1 MVAPTMTKDAKRKAA
16 EALLHVLPLPGHE
29 AGWARDARAAA
40 RTRLLEAGAP
50 ARRDEYWKYTDPGR
64 LTAPIAEVGET
75 LDAPRMQSQFG
86 DVHPRRLRFV
96 NGHFRPD
103 LSDDAAQPGLS
114 VSTLSE
120 ALQQDIAPAREVFGH
135 LEAAG
140 QEKVAR
146 PLAALNTACA
156 TEGLALH
163 VTGQVA
169 EPLHLRHDQIGEG
182 ASLLHHVIRVEPG
195 ASLMLLESGTVTN
208 KVLEVDV
215 AEGGSFQHVR
225 IQEGPRA
232 PSASHI
238 FARIGAE
245 AQFKTFTLT
254 ADGEMTRNEVVM
266 DFAGE
271 SAVGH
276 IAGAVLAKG
285 ESHVDNTVF
294 VTHGAPGCES
304 RQVFKNVLT
313 EKAHGIFQG
322 KIFVRQVAQ
331 KTDGYQI
338 SQSVL
343 LTEGAEFSAKP
354 ELEIYADDVKCS
366 HGSTT
371 GKLDETAMFYL
382 RSRGVPEAEAE
393 AMLVAAFAEEA
404 FEEIENE
411 ALAEAMRAHVA
422 TWMAERAQTST
433 GKKTGTAG

>member
-1 MVAPTMTKDAKRKAA
+1 MMATDTKRKAA
-16 EALLHVLPLPGHE
+16 EALLHVLPLPGRE
-29 AGWARDARAAA
+29 AGWAREARAVA

-50 ARRDEYWKYTDPGR
+50 ARRDEYWKYTDPTQ
-64 LTAPIAEVGET
+64 LTAPVAVV
-75 LDAPRMQSQFG
+75 DATDAHPTVESQFG
-86 DVHPRRLRFV
+86 EVHPCRARFV

-103 LSDDAAQPGLS
+103 LSGDLAQDGLV
-114 VSTLSE
+114 VSTLSDV
-120 ALQQDIAPAREVFGH
+120 LQQDIIFARDLFGH

-156 TEGLALH
+156 TEGLVLH
-163 VTGQVA
+163 VTGDVA

-182 ASLLHHVIRVEPG
+182 ASLMHHLIRVESG
-195 ASLMLLESGTVTN
+195 GSLLLLESGTVTN

-215 AEGGSFQHVR
+215 ADGGSFQHVL

-232 PSASHI
+232 ISASHI

-254 ADGEMTRNEVVM
+254 ADGDMTRNEVVM
-266 DFAGE
+266 EFTGDN
-271 SAVGH
+271 SVGH
-276 IAGAVLAKG
+276 IAGAVLGKG
-285 ESHVDNTVF
+285 ASHIDNTVF
-294 VTHGAPGCES
+294 VTHGSENCES
-304 RQVFKNVLT
+304 RQVFKHVLT
-313 EKAHGIFQG
+313 DKARGIFQG
-322 KIFVRQVAQ
+322 KIFVRQGAQ

-343 LTEGAEFSAKP
+343 LNDGAEFSAKP

-371 GKLDETAMFYL
+371 GRLDETAMFYL
-382 RSRGVPEAEAE
+382 RSRGVPYAEAE

-404 FEEIENE
+404 FAEIDNE

-422 TWMAERAQTST
+422 RWMTER
-433 GKKTGTAG
+433 GEGAG

>member
-1 MVAPTMTKDAKRKAA
+1 MD
-16 EALLHVLPLPGHE
+16 
-29 AGWARDARAAA
+29 
-40 RTRLLEAGAP
+40 
-50 ARRDEYWKYTDPGR
+50 
-64 LTAPIAEVGET
+64 
-75 LDAPRMQSQFG
+75 
-86 DVHPRRLRFV
+86 
-96 NGHFRPD
+96 
-103 LSDDAAQPGLS
+103 QPGLS
-114 VSTLSE
+114 GATLSE
-120 ALQQDIAPAREVFGH
+120 ALQQDITPVREIFGQF
-135 LEAAG
+135 EAAG

-163 VTGQVA
+163 VTGEVA
-169 EPLHLRHDQIGEG
+169 EPLHLRHDQIGDG
-182 ASLLHHVIRVEPG
+182 ASLMHHVIRVEPG

-208 KVLEVDV
+208 KVLEIDV
-215 AEGGSFQHVR
+215 AEGGCFQHVR
-225 IQEGPRA
+225 IQEGPRL
-232 PSASHI
+232 PSGSHI

-254 ADGEMTRNEVVM
+254 ADGETTRNEVVIE
-266 DFAGE
+266 FTGE
-271 SAVGH
+271 GGSGH

-285 ESHVDNTVF
+285 ESHIDNTVF

-313 EKAHGIFQG
+313 DKARGIFQG

-338 SQSVL
+338 SQAVL
-343 LTEGAEFSAKP
+343 LSDGAEFSAKP

-371 GKLDETAMFYL
+371 GRLDETAMFYL
-382 RSRGVPEAEAE
+382 RSRGVPERQAE
-393 AMLVAAFAEEA
+393 AMLVAAFAEQA

-422 TWMAERAQTST
+422 TWMAERAST
-433 GKKTGTAG
+433 VSGTAG

>member
-1 MVAPTMTKDAKRKAA
+1 MMATDTKRKAA
-16 EALLHVLPLPGHE
+16 EALLHVLPLPGRE
-29 AGWARDARAAA
+29 AGWAREARAAA

-50 ARRDEYWKYTDPGR
+50 ARRDEYWKYTDPTQ
-64 LTAPIAEVGET
+64 LTAPVAVV
-75 LDAPRMQSQFG
+75 DATDSRPDVESQFG
-86 DVHPRRLRFV
+86 EVHPRRARFV

-103 LSDDAAQPGLS
+103 LSGDLAQDGLV
-114 VSTLSE
+114 VSTLSDV
-120 ALQQDIAPAREVFGH
+120 LQQDIIFARDLFGH

-156 TEGLALH
+156 TEGLVLH
-163 VTGQVA
+163 VTGEVA

-182 ASLLHHVIRVEPG
+182 ASLMHHLIRVENG
-195 ASLMLLESGTVTN
+195 GSLLLLESGTVTN

-215 AEGGSFQHVR
+215 ADGGSFQHVR

-232 PSASHI
+232 SSASHI
-238 FARIGAE
+238 FARIGAD

-266 DFAGE
+266 EFTGDN
-271 SAVGH
+271 SVGH

-285 ESHVDNTVF
+285 ASHIDNTVF
-294 VTHGAPGCES
+294 VTHGSENCES
-304 RQVFKNVLT
+304 RQVFKHVLT
-313 EKAHGIFQG
+313 DQAHGIFQG
-322 KIFVRQVAQ
+322 KIFVRQGAQ

-343 LTEGAEFSAKP
+343 LNDGAEFSAKP

-371 GKLDETAMFYL
+371 GRLDETAMFYL
-382 RSRGVPEAEAE
+382 RSRGVPYAEAE

-404 FEEIENE
+404 FTEIDNE

-422 TWMAERAQTST
+422 RWMTER
-433 GKKTGTAG
+433 GEGAG

>member
-1 MVAPTMTKDAKRKAA
+1 MATDAKRKAA
-16 EALLHVLPLPGHE
+16 EALLHILPLPGRE
-29 AGWARDARAAA
+29 AGWAREARAAA

-64 LTAPIAEVGET
+64 LTAPLAAVDGTTEQPTPE
-75 LDAPRMQSQFG
+75 SQFG

-103 LSDDAAQPGLS
+103 LSDDAAQDGLT
-114 VSTLSE
+114 VATLSE
-120 ALQQDIAPAREVFGH
+120 ALQQDITPARDLSGH
-135 LEAAG
+135 LEEAG

-156 TEGLALH
+156 TEGLVLH
-163 VTGQVA
+163 VTGTVV
-169 EPLHLRHDQIGEG
+169 EPVHLRHDQVGEG
-182 ASLLHHVIRVEPG
+182 ASLLHHLIRVEPG

-208 KVLEVDV
+208 KVLEVDI

-238 FARIGAE
+238 FARIGQE

-266 DFAGE
+266 DFTGDDAI
-271 SAVGH
+271 GH
-276 IAGAVLAKG
+276 IAGAVLAKDD
-285 ESHVDNTVF
+285 SHVDNTVF
-294 VTHGAPGCES
+294 VTHGAQGCES

-313 EKAHGIFQG
+313 DHARAVFQG

-338 SQSVL
+338 SQAVL
-343 LTEGAEFSAKP
+343 LNDGAEFSAKP

-371 GKLDETAMFYL
+371 GRLDEAAMFYL
-382 RSRGVPEAEAE
+382 RSRGVPYAEAE

-411 ALAEAMRAHVA
+411 ALAGAMRAHVA
-422 TWMAERAQTST
+422 GWMAERSGGAE
-433 GKKTGTAG
+433 